1 MNSKKTNQKPMK
13 KLMLKRNAYNAKS
26 NSPNINNTQ
35 YNRNECL
42 NSSKK
47 NSPIN
52 RYSNKGRDSL
62 NSTTNNNNLNSSK
75 KQSINYYEK
84 GKRDNDDLYYIEI
97 QKDNNYQHL
106 KYTIENNTIIDIKE
120 GKKYIFD
127 EIFYENQENDVIQGL
142 MKYNNLIIDINLN
155 VWKSKKSNLVY
166 DDGLIQKIILNF
178 LSNEEMIN
186 CKFLA
191 INNDKI
197 LDLLKDNY
205 EILINDKIDIQNI
218 PFVEL
223 NNHKNLNS
231 IINTNIQ
238 ILKNTF
244 FIFQILKTISSKED
258 NYMTFIFH
266 ENQHINDKIIKFI
279 NNNQLTIVHFFSIS
293 NFFEIIPYLDKN
305 IIKRLKLQEKNS
317 SLNLITTKGKLNQT
331 SLSPPYSRG
340 YNENNTPKNSINS
353 KETLLNALM
362 EENKKLIDEN
372 KKLKE
377 IIHQIKEE
385 ISLLKEFLSIK
396 PNELLIQEN
405 NKLIEINKK
414 LNDSAHS
421 YIQRIDNI
429 AYELNN
435 IDTKVY
441 TFDDENSSN
450 LSKSSIINSEKEYF
464 KHFKKN
470 FDNYFKEIAN
480 LPQNTLS
487 GYTRSYK
494 YYNSLKSTFNSFNC
508 FMDTIMNNNFYKLF
522 ELSPNKLM
530 KKTLELLF
538 VNLYY
543 EKMLFELFN
552 HCIYENRK
560 LIFNDFII
568 DKLIELYS
576 FDNYKFSNKI
586 DEIKKQVN
594 SFDEYVE
601 LFIDNLS
608 KENNIKLNEFITI
621 FESLI
626 SDSGLLKIV
635 NEKNINNQMGEN
647 NQKCFDKDSKI
658 ISNCSSINKDSFF
671 GYIKNEE
678 CPEMI
683 FDDDDSNIN
692 NDK

>member
-1 MNSKKTNQKPMK
+1 MNSKKSNQKPMK

-26 NSPNINNTQ
+26 NSPIINTQ
-35 YNRNECL
+35 HNRNDYP
-42 NSSKK
+42 NSSQKS
-47 NSPIN
+47 SPNN
-52 RYSNKGRDSL
+52 RYSYKGKDSL
-62 NSTTNNNNLNSSK
+62 NSTATNNTHNSLN
-75 KQSINYYEK
+75 KQSINFSEK
-84 GKRDNDDLYYIEI
+84 GKKENDDLYYIEI
-97 QKDNNYQHL
+97 LKDKNNKNV
-106 KYTIENNTIIDIKE
+106 KYTIDNNTIIDIKD

-127 EIFYENQENDVIQGL
+127 HIFYENQENDVIQGL
-142 MKYNNLIIDINLN
+142 MKYKNLIIDINLK
-155 VWKSKKSNLVY
+155 VWKSKQSNLIY
-166 DDGLIQKIILNF
+166 KDGLIQKIILTF
-178 LSNEEMIN
+178 LSNEKNIN

-197 LDLLKDNY
+197 IDLLKDNY
-205 EILINDKIDIQNI
+205 EILINDKIEIQNI

-223 NNHKNLNS
+223 NNHNNLNS

-238 ILKNTF
+238 IIKDTY
-244 FIFQILKTISSKED
+244 FIFQIFKNNSSKED
-258 NYMTFIFH
+258 NYITFIFH
-266 ENQHINDKIIKFI
+266 ENQNINDKIITFL
-279 NNNQLTIVHFFSIS
+279 NNNQFTIIHFFSIL

-305 IIKRLKLQEKNS
+305 IIKKLKLQEKDS
-317 SLNLITTKGKLNQT
+317 SINLITTKGKINQT
-331 SLSPPYSRG
+331 SFSPSYSRG
-340 YNENNTPKNSINS
+340 PNENNSPKYSINS
-353 KETLLNALM
+353 KETILNILM
-362 EENKKLIDEN
+362 EENKKLVEEN
-372 KKLKE
+372 QRLKDSLN
-377 IIHQIKEE
+377 HIKEE
-385 ISLLKEFLSIK
+385 ILLLKEFLSIK
-396 PNELLIQEN
+396 PNELLVQEN

-435 IDTKVY
+435 LDTKVY
-441 TFDDENSSN
+441 TFDDENFWN

-464 KHFKKN
+464 KNFRKN

-487 GYTRSYK
+487 SYTRNYK
-494 YYNSLKSTFNSFNC
+494 YFNSLKSTFNSFNC
-508 FMDTIMNNNFYKLF
+508 FMDTIMNNNFHKIF
-522 ELSPNKLM
+522 EFSPNQLM

-560 LIFNDFII
+560 LIFNDFLI

-576 FDNYKFSNKI
+576 FDNKFSDKF
-586 DEIKKQVN
+586 DEIKKHLN
-594 SFDEYVE
+594 SYGEDVE
-601 LFIDNLS
+601 MFIDNLT
-608 KENNIKLNEFITI
+608 KENNVKLNEFITI
-621 FESLI
+621 LESLI

-635 NEKNINNQMGEN
+635 NENNINNQIYDT
-647 NQKCFDKDSKI
+647 NQKDSKI

-683 FDDDDSNIN
+683 FDEEDSNIN